1 MIVCANPSIQDYE
14 ENLQV
19 LKFAEMTQDVKVTR
33 PEGRYTPYKKT
44 AKIAP
49 TTPIT
54 TSTSKKAAYTF
65 SLPAIP
71 STKIDVNNIEATQVE
86 LERLI
91 KVLRMRR
98 EKGEAIERECR
109 RKESSFR
116 KRLVEMHEENLL
128 GSSEGRSLKAI
139 LKKEQNKVQG
149 LLSKVVDLETEQE
162 KYVSPS
168 FPLFSVRS

>member
-14 ENLQV
+14 ENMQV

-44 AKIAP
+44 PRIAP

-54 TSTSKKAAYTF
+54 TSTTKKAAYPF

-71 STKIDVNNIEATQVE
+71 ITKIAVNNIEATQVE

-98 EKGEAIERECR
+98 EKGEAIDRECR
-109 RKESSFR
+109 RKEASFR

-139 LKKEQNKVQG
+139 LKREQNKMQG
-149 LLSKVVDLETEQE
+149 LQSKVVDLETEQE
-162 KYVSPS
+162 RYAFLLLV
-168 FPLFSVRS
+168 LFCL